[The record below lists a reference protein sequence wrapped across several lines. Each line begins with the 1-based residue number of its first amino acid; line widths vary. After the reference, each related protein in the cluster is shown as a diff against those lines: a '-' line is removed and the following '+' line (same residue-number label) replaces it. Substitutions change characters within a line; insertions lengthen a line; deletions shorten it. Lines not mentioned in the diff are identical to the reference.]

1 MMNGGNKVLFSR
13 GIQISNINGNINKK
27 EYNAMYDGNKGKMIL
42 NDNGRKYYIEA
53 DEDDIHKLLNQPKS
67 SIGIEKKLKNIVKK
81 PRRKTK
87 KRIKI
92 KSPTRKTRKVH
103 YTVKKKSPSK
113 KKSRKRK
120 TPSRK
125 KTPSKK
131 KTPSRKKTPSKK
143 KTNQRLLPDNLLK
156 TII

>member
-1 MMNGGNKVLFSR
+1 MNGGNQVLFSR

-53 DEDDIHKLLNQPKS
+53 DDDDIHKLLNQPKS
-67 SIGIEKKLKNIVKK
+67 SIGIERKLKNIVKK
-81 PRRKTK
+81 PRKKTK

-92 KSPTRKTRKVH
+92 KSPTRRKRKVH

-113 KKSRKRK
+113 KRKKRK

>member
-1 MMNGGNKVLFSR
+1 MNGGNQVLFSR

-53 DEDDIHKLLNQPKS
+53 DDDDIHKLLNQPKS
-67 SIGIEKKLKNIVKK
+67 RIGIERKLKNIVKK

-92 KSPTRKTRKVH
+92 KSPTPRKRKVH

-113 KKSRKRK
+113 KRKKRK

>member
-1 MMNGGNKVLFSR
+1 MMNCGNQVLFSR
-13 GIQISNINGNINKK
+13 GIQISNSNGNINKK
-27 EYNAMYDGNKGKMIL
+27 EYNAMYDGDKGKMIL

-53 DEDDIHKLLNQPKS
+53 DDDDIHKLFNQPKS
-67 SIGIEKKLKNIVKK
+67 SIGIEKQLKNIVRK
-81 PRRKTK
+81 PKRKPKRKTK

-92 KSPTRKTRKVH
+92 KSPSRKKRKVH
-103 YTVKKKSPSK
+103 YTV
-113 KKSRKRK
+113 
-120 TPSRK
+120 RK

>member
-1 MMNGGNKVLFSR
+1 MNGGNQVLFSR

-53 DEDDIHKLLNQPKS
+53 DDDDIHKLLNQPKS
-67 SIGIEKKLKNIVKK
+67 SIGIERKLKNIVKK

-92 KSPTRKTRKVH
+92 KSPIRKRRKVH

-113 KKSRKRK
+113 KRKKRK

>member
-1 MMNGGNKVLFSR
+1 MNGGNQVLFSR

-53 DEDDIHKLLNQPKS
+53 DDDDIHKLLNQPKS
-67 SIGIEKKLKNIVKK
+67 SIGIERKLKNIVKK

-92 KSPTRKTRKVH
+92 KSPTRRKRKVH

-113 KKSRKRK
+113 KRKKRK